1 MSNINTLSNTKRN
14 EKIEKLGEKIEWY
27 TLEPIKRMKAHY
39 NIIFGER
46 SNGKTFSVLCEIVE
60 QYFKE
65 GKKTNIFRRY
75 EEDFKGN
82 RASTYFTKIVK
93 KGKVF
98 SITKGKWQD
107 IIYKNRAWWLCKLDD
122 NENLIIDT
130 TPFAYAHAISSME
143 HDKGNDDESVG
154 IILFDEFLTRT
165 GYLPNEFVLFQNCVS
180 TTVRERDDVVIYML
194 GNTVNKYCP
203 YFNEMGLRHIREM
216 KEGEID
222 LYTFGDLRI
231 AVEYTG
237 NKISK
242 KSDIYFSFD
251 NPALDMIKNGKWE
264 TLIYPH
270 MTDNYKQ
277 KDIFFTSFIEFDGE
291 LLQIEYICE
300 EGVYLYIHEKT
311 TPIKKNNDFVISD
324 KKSISPYI
332 ITNIYKCEYD
342 IIKIF
347 LNCYNNDKILYQD
360 NEVGEIVRN
369 MILTH
374 KKRVV

>member
-1 MSNINTLSNTKRN
+1 MSSKNIKDVVNAITEN
-14 EKIEKLGEKIEWY
+14 EKKIKQCWY
-27 TLEPIKRMKAHY
+27 TLEPIKKLKAHY

-46 SNGKTFSVLCEIVE
+46 SNGKTFSVLCEMVE
-60 QYFKE
+60 QYFKN
-65 GKKTNIFRRY
+65 GIKTNIFRRY

-98 SITKGKWQD
+98 EITHGKWQD
-107 IIYKNRAWWLCKLDD
+107 IIYKNRAWWLCRKDEDD
-122 NENLIIDT
+122 NIILDT

-165 GYLPNEFVLFQNCVS
+165 GYLPNEFVLFQNCIS
-180 TTVRERDDVVIYML
+180 TTVRERDNVVIYML

-203 YFNEMGLRHIREM
+203 YFNEMGLRHIRDM

-270 MTDNYKQ
+270 LTEDYKQ

-291 LLQIEYICE
+291 ILQIEYICE
-300 EGVYLYIHEKT
+300 EGVYLYIHQKT
-311 TPIKKNNDFVISD
+311 SPIKYKDDFIISDRKSPSPYVIS
-324 KKSISPYI
+324 
-332 ITNIYKCEYD
+332 NIYGSNLD
-342 IIKIF
+342 IIKLF
-347 LNCYNNDKILYQD
+347 RECYNNDKILYQD
-360 NEVGEIVRN
+360 NETGEIVRN
-369 MILTH
+369 MILSH
-374 KKRVV
+374 KKRAV